1 MPKKESFYGF
11 ASIAFGYPNANLL
24 RGYPLHP
31 RYWYKFKSRVVSD
44 GSQTALEPLQSP
56 STAPSATLAFAL
68 VLSLIGVPEH
78 PGVTPG
84 P

>member
-1 MPKKESFYGF
+1 MLFEVVWDGSQTSLKTAAEL
-11 ASIAFGYPNANLL
+11 A
-24 RGYPLHP
+24 
-31 RYWYKFKSRVVSD
+31 KFESRVVLD